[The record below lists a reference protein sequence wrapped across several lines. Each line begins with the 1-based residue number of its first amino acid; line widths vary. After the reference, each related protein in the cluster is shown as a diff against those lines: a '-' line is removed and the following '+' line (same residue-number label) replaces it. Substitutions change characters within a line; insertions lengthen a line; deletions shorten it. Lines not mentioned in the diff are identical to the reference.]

1 MRIHVN
7 ARTGLGDS
15 VYFISILQTIARVY
29 PDAEISLIC
38 WNAGEQLYMTVP
50 AVKTIINANDVL
62 KELGSRWTVQTPK
75 AQSFFKDRIGAVDYY
90 IDLQPVP
97 NYSVELALVPA
108 EKRVAVNQDPA
119 VSGNY
124 NIIIQTAEDEQI
136 VLTYRRMLNEVFGI
150 TEYADVG
157 DIFIP
162 QELKDKAAKVVEL
175 ISRKGT
181 RRLVGVHPGAKAHEK
196 LWDVFKWGKLVNYLI
211 DSGFQPVLFG
221 SNLRFA
227 GQLPILD
234 VPFAEAIHRLSFDRA
249 FNMAGQ
255 TEHVLILAALIGHLD
270 LYIGLDT
277 GPTHIASVCGIPTLE
292 LFWKQSDHQFATWK
306 AYGSS
311 VQCIA
316 SDDMCLITADQVI
329 DLLAGWG
336 SLRNG

>member
-1 MRIHVN
+1 MRIHIN

-15 VYFISILQTIARVY
+15 VYFLSILQTITRVY

-38 WNAGEQLYMTVP
+38 WNVGEQLYMTVP
-50 AVKTIINANDVL
+50 AIKNIINANDVL
-62 KELGSRWTVQTPK
+62 KQLGAKWTAQTPK
-75 AQSFFKDRIGAVDYY
+75 AQSFFKERIGAVDYY
-90 IDLQPVP
+90 IDLQPAP
-97 NYSVELALVPA
+97 NYGAELALVPA
-108 EKRVAVNQDPA
+108 EKRVAVNPDPA

-124 NIIIQTAEDEQI
+124 DVIIQTAQDEQI
-136 VLTYRRMLNEVFGI
+136 ILTYRRMLNEVFGI
-150 TEYADVG
+150 TEYAEVG
-157 DIFIP
+157 DIPVP
-162 QELKDKAAKVVEL
+162 QELKDKAAKVVDL
-175 ISRKGT
+175 ISRKGS
-181 RRLVGVHPGAKAHEK
+181 RRLAGVHPGAKAHEK
-196 LWDVFKWGKLVNYLI
+196 LWDVFKWGKVVNYLI
-211 DSGFQPVLFG
+211 DAGFQPVLFG
-221 SNLRFA
+221 SNLRMS

-255 TEHVLILAALIGHLD
+255 TEHVLILAALIGHLS

-316 SDDMCLITADQVI
+316 SADMRAITAEQVV
-329 DLLAGWG
+329 DLLAGWNC
-336 SLRNG
+336 LRNG